1 MTIIMIDG
9 DGDGDDDN
17 DDDVENDKD
26 DDNYDDGDDDDNDD
40 GKSGGCEGWLGAA
53 IDSQD
58 GVMCHG
64 RAASTKI
71 YTPPFQTKFT
81 T

>member
-1 MTIIMIDG
+1 MGIYWYDLCSRQ
-9 DGDGDDDN
+9 DDD
-17 DDDVENDKD
+17 E
-26 DDNYDDGDDDDNDD
+26 NDD

-64 RAASTKI
+64 RAASTK
-71 YTPPFQTKFT
+71 FT
-81 T
+81 SPLF